1 MSEPVAPDGRGG
13 VRAGWWVAVGSLVV
27 VLVAVAVVLLGR
39 GDGAPAG
46 SSPTEPG
53 ASGTPTVAGAQAA
66 KPPEGEQGAGT
77 DDDDAADGPAED
89 AAAGSAD
96 DAAPTTTV
104 GIDAVAQLAD
114 SVTARV
120 SSWEAVDGEA
130 VQPGEKAGPALRVTV
145 EVANGTAAPLDLR
158 AAVVNLSYGPE
169 RTPATAL
176 SQPGGSP
183 LPHAVEPGATAD
195 GAFVFAVP
203 ADARG
208 DVHLELD
215 VRAVGPVVVFA
226 GSAQP

>member
-46 SSPTEPG
+46 SSPTESG
-53 ASGTPTVAGAQAA
+53 APGTPTVAGAQAV

-77 DDDDAADGPAED
+77 DDDDAADGAAED

-96 DAAPTTTV
+96 DAAPTTV

>member
-96 DAAPTTTV
+96 DAAPTTV